1 MIHVSWQKPPD
12 GQFKLNVDGSFE
24 PKTTN
29 GGTRGILGNH
39 LGDWIAGFACKIKVE
54 NAYHAELLT
63 LLHGLTLAKEKNFKH
78 IMVETDS
85 QVLLNSLNN
94 DSSQY
99 SHICAD
105 CRSLL
110 QQLGAP
116 PLKHVPREA
125 NGTANALAEYGK
137 KSRDQ
142 IMIGNKL
149 YIFYASPSCITYEL
163 DRDANGTGSLRSVPL
178 CMDVP

>member
-1 MIHVSWQKPPD
+1 MWLLLRNKLPTLSTLYNRGITSPKKLHQL
-12 GQFKLNVDGSFE
+12 FLNVDGSYE
-24 PKTTN
+24 PKTIN
-29 GGTRGILGNH
+29 GGTGGIIRNH
-39 LGDWIAGFACKIKVE
+39 LGNRIAGFACKIKVE
-54 NAYHAELLT
+54 NAYHAELLA

-78 IMVETDS
+78 MILVETDS

-94 DSSQY
+94 DNPQY

-125 NGTANALAEYGK
+125 NRTVDALAEY
-137 KSRDQ
+137 
-142 IMIGNKL
+142 
-149 YIFYASPSCITYEL
+149 
-163 DRDANGTGSLRSVPL
+163 
-178 CMDVP
+178 